1 MKAHGEWGKESKKE
15 RNLWANMY
23 DEKIWDAEIGPEII
37 DEALHPATVGRGIIE
52 LDVWPAPR

>member
-1 MKAHGEWGKESKKE
+1 MESGRKKAKG
-15 RNLWANMY
+15 RNLRANMY